1 MSLSQTRQADNS
13 EIISRWPSVFNLD
26 ESDSIPAELI
36 GAKILAIGTTEED
49 IEGGGL
55 VIEFLPNGVSHCVR
69 LTLAFTELGMCVW
82 RREIVGRVSN

>member
-1 MSLSQTRQADNS
+1 MSD
-13 EIISRWPSVFNLD
+13 LD
-26 ESDSIPAELI
+26 ASDPVPAELI
-36 GAKILAIGTTEED
+36 GAKILAFGTTEED

-69 LTLAFTELGMCVW
+69 LTLAFTELGMWVW